1 MCVLLAILKKSSVE
15 EMATAWEICE
25 MVRVGWG
32 VIYLLRRELSL
43 LNASIYIYDLVCKD
57 QIEQL
62 LWIDSFHVSA
72 RYLIT
77 FMMMDGHFKR
87 MVTSSLVWWLSFLMA
102 SWSLGL
108 IGGGVE
114 LQEKES
120 KRGGRRKLERQINA
134 LVLVSLGLFFKAL
147 MKADSR

>member
-1 MCVLLAILKKSSVE
+1 
-15 EMATAWEICE
+15 
-25 MVRVGWG
+25 
-32 VIYLLRRELSL
+32 
-43 LNASIYIYDLVCKD
+43 
-57 QIEQL
+57 
-62 LWIDSFHVSA
+62 
-72 RYLIT
+72 
-77 FMMMDGHFKR
+77 MMMDGHFKR

-134 LVLVSLGLFFKAL
+134 SVLVSLGLFLKAL
-147 MKADSR
+147 MKSDSR